1 MFLIFVLIPL
11 FIVLALFGCVIG
23 WMLIRRRDSE

>member
-1 MFLIFVLIPL
+1 MFFLVLIPL

-23 WMLIRRRDSE
+23 WVLINWRDRE